1 MSTHIFGTGGKHMLY
16 GSYVSAL
23 TAIVMGLSL
32 GFILQRGRFC
42 LNSAFRDIIFIKD
55 FTLFRSYLLCVVVA
69 LIGTNMLEDAGLI
82 MYFDPDAGQLV
93 STGLLRQNFVPLA
106 IALGGFLFGLGIV
119 LAGGC
124 ASGIVYRVGEGQ
136 MAAVI
141 AVIGFFFGIG
151 MTTDGLLS
159 PLNKYLKSFN
169 VEIFGKKNPAIWDL
183 FGGGPTS
190 KWATIAVFSII
201 VLAFVFKGKPTFGKS
216 GKGFSW
222 GLTGVLIGLLT
233 IFAWEISSVFG
244 GVPRG
249 LAITTPLREFFNSML
264 LNSSHSPFPE
274 FSFLGLFKGTWGVF
288 FILAVPMGAALS
300 SFGLKEFK
308 WKIPPAKEVLTVFFG
323 SILMGV
329 GAVIAGGCN
338 LGHGVTGMSTMSLA
352 SLLGITS
359 IILGN
364 WTMVYFKFIREME

>member
-1 MSTHIFGTGGKHMLY
+1 MHIFGTGGKHMPY

-23 TAIVMGLSL
+23 TAVALGLAL

-69 LIGTNMLEDAGLI
+69 LIGTNVLEDAGLI
-82 MYFDPDAGQLV
+82 MSFDPETGRLV
-93 STGLLRQNFVPLA
+93 STTLLRQNFVPVA
-106 IALGGFLFGLGIV
+106 NILGGFLFGLGIV

-124 ASGIVYRVGEGQ
+124 ASGIVYRMGEGQ
-136 MAAVI
+136 MAALI

-151 MTTDGLLS
+151 MTADGLLS
-159 PLNKYLKSFN
+159 PVNKFLKSFK
-169 VEIFGKKNPAIWDL
+169 VEIFGKTNPAIWDL
-183 FGGGPTS
+183 FGGSPTA
-190 KWATIAVFSII
+190 KWATIAVFSVA

-216 GKGFSW
+216 GKGYSW

-233 IFAWEISSVFG
+233 ICAWEISSLFG

-249 LAITTPLREFFNSML
+249 LAITTPLREFFYSVL
-264 LNSSHSPFPE
+264 TNSSHSPFPE
-274 FSFLGLFKGTWGVF
+274 FSFIGLFKGTWGVF
-288 FILAVPMGAALS
+288 FILAVPLGAALS
-300 SFGLKEFK
+300 SSGLKEFK

-323 SILMGV
+323 SILMGI

-338 LGHGVTGMSTMSLA
+338 LGHGVTGMSTMSVA
-352 SLLGITS
+352 SLAGITA
-359 IILGN
+359 IVLGN
-364 WTMVYFKFIREME
+364 WTMVYFKFIRETE

>member
-1 MSTHIFGTGGKHMLY
+1 MLY

-55 FTLFRSYLLCVVVA
+55 FTLFRAYLLCVVVA

-352 SLLGITS
+352 SLLGVTS

>member
-1 MSTHIFGTGGKHMLY
+1 MLY

-23 TAIVMGLSL
+23 TAVALGLAL

-69 LIGTNMLEDAGLI
+69 LVGTNVLEDAGLI
-82 MYFDPDAGQLV
+82 MTFDHETGQLAA
-93 STGLLRQNFVPLA
+93 TTLLRQNFVP
-106 IALGGFLFGLGIV
+106 IANILGGFLFGLGIV

-124 ASGIVYRVGEGQ
+124 ASGIVYRIGEGQ
-136 MAAVI
+136 MAALI

-151 MTTDGLLS
+151 MTADGLLS
-159 PLNKYLKSFN
+159 PINKFLKGFK
-169 VEIFGKKNPAIWDL
+169 VEILGKTNPAIWDL
-183 FGGGPTS
+183 FGGGPIA
-190 KWATIAVFSII
+190 KWVTIAVFSIV
-201 VLAFVFKGKPTFGKS
+201 VLAFVFQGKPTFGKS
-216 GKGFSW
+216 GKGYSW

-233 IFAWEISSVFG
+233 VLAWEISSLFG

-249 LAITTPLREFFNSML
+249 LAITTPIREFFNSVL
-264 LNSSHSPFPE
+264 TNSSHSPFPE
-274 FSFLGLFKGTWGVF
+274 FSFLGIFTGTWGVF
-288 FILAVPMGAALS
+288 FIFAVPIGALVSAIA
-300 SFGLKEFK
+300 LKEFK
-308 WKIPPAKEVLTVFFG
+308 WKIPQAKEVLTVFFG
-323 SILMGV
+323 SILMGI

-359 IILGN
+359 IVLGN
-364 WTMVYFKFIREME
+364 WTMVYFKFIRETE